1 MSESRKPNIAFIGT
15 GLMGSPMARCLLRE
29 GFPLKVWN
37 RTHSKAESLKELG
50 ATVLDSPSEAVKDA
64 KVLITMLKDG
74 PAVDEVVF
82 RQGVATDL
90 PPGSIHVDMGSIGLD
105 QAVEHGER
113 HAIRGIRYLDA
124 PVSGGTKG
132 AKAGDLA
139 IMVGGD
145 SETFAEVVPVFEAMG
160 SPTHV
165 GPTGCGQLS
174 KLANQVIVAIT
185 IGAVSEAFILAGAG
199 GADRSKVRDALQGGF
214 ASSRILS
221 EHGLRMVNRDFEP
234 GGPAKFQV
242 KDLVNALRAA
252 ERLGLDLPITKLL
265 HRLFEDMVQSGGAEL
280 DHAGLL
286 GHLETITSFSAQ
298 VEEDTD

>member
-1 MSESRKPNIAFIGT
+1 MNESRKPNIAFIGT
-15 GLMGSPMARCLLRE
+15 GLMGGPMARCLLRV

-160 SPTHV
+160 RPTHV

-298 VEEDTD
+298 VEDTD

>member
-15 GLMGSPMARCLLRE
+15 GLMGGPMARCLLRE

-82 RQGVATDL
+82 RQGVATYL
-90 PPGSIHVDMGSIGLD
+90 PPRSIHVDMGSIGLE

-145 SETFAEVVPVFEAMG
+145 SETFAEVVPVFEGMG
-160 SPTHV
+160 RPIHV

-298 VEEDTD
+298 VEDTD

>member
-15 GLMGSPMARCLLRE
+15 GLMGGPMARCLLRE

-37 RTHSKAESLKELG
+37 RTHSKAESLEELG

-82 RQGVATDL
+82 RQGVATYL
-90 PPGSIHVDMGSIGLD
+90 PPRSIHVDMGSIGLD

-160 SPTHV
+160 RPTHV

-298 VEEDTD
+298 VEDTD